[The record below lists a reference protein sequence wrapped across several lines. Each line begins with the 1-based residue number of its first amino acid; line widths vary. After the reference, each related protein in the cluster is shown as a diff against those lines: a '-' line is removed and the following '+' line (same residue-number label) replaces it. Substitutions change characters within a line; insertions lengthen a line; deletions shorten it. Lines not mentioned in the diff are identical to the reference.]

1 MVNPKQATTEH
12 GYISPVCNNK
22 SANLYLMRLLYFGS
36 LFLVHFC
43 CSWSQQTK
51 ILPWNY
57 RTKKKKNIPCW
68 PLLGILDP
76 SQSVTSCACNKRS
89 RVQRSIGWRQNC
101 PPKSLAVELSNNT
114 YQRWCKHNFNII
126 LYQVV
131 TMPSSDSN
139 KLILRSWHKKGYSGI
154 ENPLNKTHKQRNFFF
169 FNFKLYFTSPVRI
182 FKFVLLNIYPH

>member
-1 MVNPKQATTEH
+1 MVNPKQAPTEH
-12 GYISPVCNNK
+12 RWLYIPSAIISLQTCTWCDYSILDPYFLSISVVHDHNK
-22 SANLYLMRLLYFGS
+22 QKSYHEITGL
-36 LFLVHFC
+36 
-43 CSWSQQTK
+43 
-51 ILPWNY
+51 
-57 RTKKKKNIPCW
+57 KKKYSLLA
-68 PLLGILDP
+68 LLGILDP

-101 PPKSLAVELSNNT
+101 TPKSLAVELSNNT

-154 ENPLNKTHKQRNFFF
+154 ENPLNKTHKQRIFF
-169 FNFKLYFTSPVRI
+169 YF
-182 FKFVLLNIYPH
+182 